1 MENFIKIALNRN
13 SLKSLTKNFYVDELE
28 KFLNNINII
37 IEQRKEQENKLKEI
51 HKEKIQKISQ
61 VKSLLKEGGLSIED
75 LINDPIQSLVKPKKI
90 KKKLPPK
97 YRLVDI
103 EGNTHEWTGRGLAPK
118 VFQKHFDRGHT
129 KESCLII
136 ENVDLIGG

>member
-1 MENFIKIALNRN
+1 MFG
-13 SLKSLTKNFYVDELE
+13 KNKPKEL
-28 KFLNNINII
+28 
-37 IEQRKEQENKLKEI
+37 
-51 HKEKIQKISQ
+51 HKEKTQKIAQ
-61 VKSLLKEGGLSIED
+61 VKSLLAEEGLSIED
-75 LINDPIQSLVKPKKI
+75 LINNPIQNLVKPKKI

-97 YRLVDI
+97 YRLVDM

-136 ENVDLIGG
+136 ENIAL